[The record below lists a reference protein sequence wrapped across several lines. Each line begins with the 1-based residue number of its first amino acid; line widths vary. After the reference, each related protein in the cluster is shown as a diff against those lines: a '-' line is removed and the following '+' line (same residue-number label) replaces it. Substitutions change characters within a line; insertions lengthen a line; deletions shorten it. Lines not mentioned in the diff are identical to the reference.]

1 VLSQIATLLVDV
13 VTSFFIYL
21 LLARFMFQWLRV
33 PFRNV
38 AGNFIIAATNWMV
51 VPARRVIPSLF
62 GLDLASLLLA
72 WLIQGLA
79 LWAFY
84 ALAGA
89 SVASSFD
96 IAAATLAVLALVD
109 LLRFVL
115 YVLIFVLIVLVV
127 LSWVA
132 PHSDMMPVCNA
143 VLRPFLRPIRR
154 VVPLLGNFD
163 LSPLILIVILQVL
176 LIPLAHLRGLAAG
189 LF

>member
-1 VLSQIATLLVDV
+1 MLQQIATLLVDV

-21 LLARFMFQWLRV
+21 LLARFLFQWLRV

-51 VPARRVIPSLF
+51 APARRVIPSLF
-62 GLDLASLLLA
+62 GLDFASLLLA

-84 ALAGA
+84 ALAGV
-89 SVASSFD
+89 SFASSPD
-96 IAAATLAVLALVD
+96 VAAGILAVLALVD

-115 YVLIFVLIVLVV
+115 YFLIFVLVVLVV

-143 VLRPFLRPIRR
+143 MLRPFLRPIRR
-154 VVPLLGNFD
+154 FVPLLGNFD

-176 LIPLAHLRGLAAG
+176 LIPLAHLRGLVAG

>member
-1 VLSQIATLLVDV
+1 VLAQIATLLVDV

-38 AGNFIIAATNWMV
+38 AGNFVIVATNWMV

-89 SVASSFD
+89 SFASSPD
-96 IAAATLAVLALVD
+96 IAAAILAGLALVD
-109 LLRFVL
+109 LMRFLL
-115 YVLIFVLIVLVV
+115 YFLIFALIVLVV

-132 PHSDMMPVCNA
+132 PQSDMMPVCNA
-143 VLRPFLRPIRR
+143 ILRPFLRPIRR
-154 VVPLLGNFD
+154 FVPLLGNFD
-163 LSPLILIVILQVL
+163 LSPLILIVVLQVL
-176 LIPLAHLRGLAAG
+176 LIPLAHLRGLVAG

>member
-1 VLSQIATLLVDV
+1 MLAQIATLLVDV

-33 PFRNV
+33 PFRNMI
-38 AGNFIIAATNWMV
+38 GNFIIAATNWMV
-51 VPARRVIPSLF
+51 VPARRVIPALF

-72 WLIQGLA
+72 WLIQGFA
-79 LWAFY
+79 LWALY
-84 ALAGA
+84 SLAAPGFA
-89 SVASSFD
+89 SPPD
-96 IAAATLAVLALVD
+96 IPATVLAALSFVD
-109 LLRFVL
+109 LLRFIV
-115 YVLIFVLIVLVV
+115 YFLIFVLIVLVV

-143 VLRPFLRPIRR
+143 VLRPFLSPIRR
-154 VVPLLGNFD
+154 MVPLLGNFD

-176 LIPLAHLRGLAAG
+176 QIPLAHLRGLAAG

>member
-1 VLSQIATLLVDV
+1 VLAQIATLLVDV

-38 AGNFIIAATNWMV
+38 IGNFIIAATNWMV
-51 VPARRVIPSLF
+51 VPARRVIPPLF

-72 WLIQGLA
+72 WLIQGFA
-79 LWAFY
+79 LWALY
-84 ALAGA
+84 SLAGPGF
-89 SVASSFD
+89 ASSPD
-96 IAAATLAVLALVD
+96 IPAATLAALSFVD
-109 LLRFVL
+109 LLRFIL
-115 YVLIFVLIVLVV
+115 YFLIFVLIVLVV

-143 VLRPFLRPIRR
+143 VLRPFLSPIRR
-154 VVPLLGNFD
+154 LVPLLGNFD

-176 LIPLAHLRGLAAG
+176 QIPLAHLRGLAAG

>member
-1 VLSQIATLLVDV
+1 VLAQIATLLVDV
-13 VTSFFIYL
+13 VTSFFVYL
-21 LLARFMFQWLRV
+21 LLARFLFQWLRV

-51 VPARRVIPSLF
+51 APARRVIPSLF

-79 LWAFY
+79 LWAIY
-84 ALAGA
+84 ALAGI
-89 SVASSFD
+89 SFASSPD
-96 IAAATLAVLALVD
+96 IAAGILAGLALVD
-109 LLRFVL
+109 LLRFVV
-115 YVLIFVLIVLVV
+115 YFFIFVLIVLVV

-132 PHSDMMPVCNA
+132 PHSDMMPVCNTI
-143 VLRPFLRPIRR
+143 LRPLLRPIRR
-154 VVPLLGNFD
+154 FVPLLGNFD